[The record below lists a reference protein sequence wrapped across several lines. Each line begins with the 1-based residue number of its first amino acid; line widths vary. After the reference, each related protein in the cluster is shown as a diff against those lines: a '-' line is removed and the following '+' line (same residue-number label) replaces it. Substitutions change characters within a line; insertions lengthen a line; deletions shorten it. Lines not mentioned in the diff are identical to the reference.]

1 METEAIHVR
10 AATRRFGNRRS
21 GGVLAVDDLSFGV
34 RQGEI
39 FGLLGPN
46 GAGKTTTINLLTGL
60 LRRDGGEVQVLGH
73 DPQRQ
78 AREVRQRIGYVPQET
93 NVYLDLSAVDNLWHH
108 AALYC
113 RDLAGVEG
121 RIEDLLTLMDLWER
135 RKDAVRTFSGGMK
148 RRLVLA
154 RTLVHDP
161 EIILFDEPTLGVD
174 VQARHV
180 IWAHIRAQ
188 RATGKTFV
196 VSTNDMAEAEA
207 LCDRLLIIDH
217 GRAIALDTPERLK
230 ADLGRDIVSLRTTP
244 AIDEPEIL
252 FAGLGVQAVTR
263 PAPDRLRLEVRDA
276 ESIVGELVARIGAA
290 CRLESVRI
298 ARPTLD
304 DVFLHHTGRA
314 LRE

>member
-1 METEAIHVR
+1 MDTNAIHVR
-10 AATRRFGNRRS
+10 EASRRFGNRRS
-21 GGVLAVDDLSFGV
+21 GGVLAVDALSFEV
-34 RQGEI
+34 QQGEI

-60 LRRDGGEVQVLGH
+60 LRRDGGTVEVLGY

-121 RIEDLLTLMDLWER
+121 RIGDLLRLMDLWQR
-135 RKDAVRTFSGGMK
+135 RKDPVRTFSGGMK

-154 RTLVHDP
+154 RTLLHDP
-161 EIILFDEPTLGVD
+161 EIIFFDEPTLGVD

-180 IWAHIRAQ
+180 IWSHIQAQ
-188 RATGKTFV
+188 RAEGKTFV

-207 LCDRLLIIDH
+207 
-217 GRAIALDTPERLK
+217 
-230 ADLGRDIVSLRTTP
+230 
-244 AIDEPEIL
+244 
-252 FAGLGVQAVTR
+252 
-263 PAPDRLRLEVRDA
+263 
-276 ESIVGELVARIGAA
+276 
-290 CRLESVRI
+290 
-298 ARPTLD
+298 
-304 DVFLHHTGRA
+304 
-314 LRE
+314 

>member
-1 METEAIHVR
+1 MEASAIRVE
-10 AATRRFGNRRS
+10 AATRRFGDL
-21 GGVLAVDDLSFGV
+21 VAVDDLSFEV
-34 RQGEI
+34 QRGEI

-60 LRRDGGEVQVLGH
+60 LRRDGGEVRVLDH
-73 DPQRQ
+73 DPQRE
-78 AREVRQRIGYVPQET
+78 AKEVRQRIGYVPQET
-93 NVYLDLSAVDNLWHH
+93 NVYLDLSAADNLWHH

-121 RIEDLLTLMDLWER
+121 RIEDLLRLMNLWER
-135 RKDAVRTFSGGMK
+135 RKDAVGTFSGGMK

-154 RTLVHDP
+154 RALLHDP

-180 IWAHIRAQ
+180 IWAHIQDQ
-188 RATGKTFV
+188 RAGGKTFV
-196 VSTNDMAEAEA
+196 VSTNDMAEADA
-207 LCDRLLIIDH
+207 LCDRLLIIDQ
-217 GRAIALDTPERLK
+217 GQAIALDTPEQLK
-230 ADLGRDIVSLRTTP
+230 ADLGRDIVTLRTTP
-244 AIDEPEIL
+244 PIAEPETF

-263 PAPDRLRLEVRDA
+263 PEPDQLRLEVRDA

-290 CRLESVRI
+290 HRLESVRI

>member
-1 METEAIHVR
+1 MEANAIRVQ
-10 AATRRFGNRRS
+10 AATRRFGDL
-21 GGVLAVDDLSFGV
+21 VAVDGLSFEV
-34 RQGEI
+34 QRGEI

-60 LRRDGGEVQVLGH
+60 LRRDGGDIRVLDH

-78 AREVRQRIGYVPQET
+78 AGLVRQRIGYVPQET

-121 RIEDLLTLMDLWER
+121 RIEDLLKLMNLWER
-135 RKDAVRTFSGGMK
+135 RRDAVRTFSGGMK

-154 RTLVHDP
+154 RALLHDP

-180 IWAHIRAQ
+180 IWAHIHTQ
-188 RATGKTFV
+188 RDEGKTFV
-196 VSTNDMAEAEA
+196 VSTNYMAEADA
-207 LCDRLLIIDH
+207 LCDRLVIIDH
-217 GRAIALDTPERLK
+217 GRAIALDTPEQLK

-244 AIDEPEIL
+244 PIEEPEAF
-252 FAGLGVQAVTR
+252 FAGLGVQALTR
-263 PAPDRLRLEVRDA
+263 PAPDQLRLEVRDA
-276 ESIVGELVARIGAA
+276 ESIVGELVARIGAGH
-290 CRLESVRI
+290 RLESVRI